1 MQEMVFWLWI
11 LIFVVL
17 AVFAVYRRSAIYL
30 MLAGLL
36 LFAFS
41 WVLTYDGV
49 KDVVGVD
56 KATGAFTYTTIL
68 PTNDYLFLI
77 IAIGG
82 FGVSLVLMFAGL
94 AVMFYEIAREF

>member
-1 MQEMVFWLWI
+1 MQELVFWLWI
-11 LIFVVL
+11 LIFVIL
-17 AVFAVYRRSAIYL
+17 AVFAVYRRSAVFL
-30 MLAGLL
+30 MLAGLMIIA
-36 LFAFS
+36 FA

-56 KATGAFTYTTIL
+56 KTTGNFIYTTIL

-82 FGVSLVLMFAGL
+82 FGIGFVLAFAGL
-94 AVMFYEIAREF
+94 AVMFNEIAREF